1 MKLIRIK
8 NEIEFCMMF
17 FRFFIDSRHQLITVL
32 KKYHIMEQD
41 AVENYINWELLSN
54 FQFFL
59 FIIYNLGVYDESN
72 DKVLYFQTLLV
83 IFCVL

>member
-1 MKLIRIK
+1 
-8 NEIEFCMMF
+8 
-17 FRFFIDSRHQLITVL
+17 
-32 KKYHIMEQD
+32 MEQD

>member
-1 MKLIRIK
+1 
-8 NEIEFCMMF
+8 MMF